1 MQHSIFPFN
10 LPVSWFAERIQ
21 HDKQTFE
28 ATSVSIR
35 ILLESVF
42 EMMASVSIFQLP
54 RAFKLK
60 HQNAIVVRALPS
72 RKAYRCCVQDE
83 RLLLSPRK
91 GALRCSKCLHP

>member
-1 MQHSIFPFN
+1 MQQYIFPFN
-10 LPVSWFAERIQ
+10 LRVSWFAKRIQ

-28 ATSVSIR
+28 ATGVSIR

-60 HQNAIVVRALPS
+60 NQNAIVVRALPS
-72 RKAYRCCVQDE
+72 LKAHRCCAQDE
-83 RLLLSPRK
+83 RVLLSPRK
-91 GALRCSKCLHP
+91 GALQFSKCLHP